1 MSDEQAIYLQ
11 LTGRMGNHLFQFAT
25 GYRLALD
32 HQAELVLFDPLGVA
46 TTPAGISRVLA
57 DTYRF
62 ARPADMVKFGRLLYD
77 VPLRDTLDGL
87 FSRAMAPRMSRGGHR
102 TVVREEDFGA
112 LYRFHPE
119 ILGLDPPLL
128 LTGFFQNEGYFA
140 PRAEQLLAALQL
152 PPVDGLLPPDLAR
165 PLIAV
170 VFRRGDYVDHHW
182 ALPLRYYEQAL
193 DRMAELVPDGTLVV
207 FADDAAFAE
216 LACGWLG
223 SRYPVV
229 AVPDLSTDPV
239 DHLAL
244 MELCDHHILAN
255 SSFSWWGAW
264 LAEQRRPGATH
275 HLLFPAGWIEDDDA
289 LVPSRWERIA
299 F

>member
-1 MSDEQAIYLQ
+1 MSEEKAVYVQ

-25 GYRLALD
+25 GCRLALD

-46 TTPAGISRVLA
+46 HTPAGIGRIL
-57 DTYRF
+57 
-62 ARPADMVKFGRLLYD
+62 ARPHRAPRPSEMVRFGRLLYD
-77 VPLRDTLDGL
+77 VPLRHTLDGL
-87 FSRAMAPRMSRGGHR
+87 FSRAMATRLGSGGQR
-102 TVVREEDFGA
+102 TLVREEAFGA
-112 LYRFHPE
+112 PYHFHPE
-119 ILGLDPPLL
+119 VLGSGPPVL
-128 LTGFFQNEGYFA
+128 LTGFFQNEEYFA
-140 PRAEQLLAALQL
+140 PRTEQLLAALAL
-152 PPVDGLLPPDLAR
+152 PPVDHLLPPDLAR

-170 VFRRGDYVDHHW
+170 VFRRGDYVDRHW
-182 ALPLRYYEQAL
+182 ALPLRYYERAL
-193 DRMAELVPDGTLVV
+193 DRMAGLVPEGTLMV

-216 LACGWLG
+216 LACDWLG

-229 AVPDLSTDPV
+229 AVPALSTDPV

-244 MELCDHHILAN
+244 MERCDHHVCAN

-264 LAEQRRPGATH
+264 LAEQRRPGTRH

-289 LVPSRWERIA
+289 LVPPRWERIT

>member
-1 MSDEQAIYLQ
+1 MSDDKAIYVQ
-11 LTGRMGNHLFQFAT
+11 LTGRLGNHLFQFAT

-46 TTPAGISRVLA
+46 YTPAGIGRVLA

-62 ARPADMVKFGRLLYD
+62 ARPADMVKFGRLLYP
-77 VPLRDTLDGL
+77 VPLQHTVDGL
-87 FSRAMAPRMSRGGHR
+87 FSRAMASRLSGGSRR

-112 LYRFHPE
+112 TYHFHPDV
-119 ILGLDPPLL
+119 LSFAPPLL
-128 LTGFFQNEGYFA
+128 LTGFFQNEEYFA
-140 PRAEQLLAALQL
+140 PRTAELLAALQL
-152 PPVDGLLPPDLAR
+152 PSVAHLLPSDLAR

-170 VFRRGDYVDHHW
+170 VFRRGDYVDRQW
-182 ALPLRYYEQAL
+182 ALPLRYYEDAL

-207 FADDAAFAE
+207 FADDAAFAQ
-216 LACGWLG
+216 LACDWLG

-229 AVPDLSTDPV
+229 AVPSLSSDPV

-244 MELCDHHILAN
+244 MELCDHHVLAN

-264 LAEQRRPGATH
+264 LAEQRRPGTAH
-275 HLLFPAGWIEDDDA
+275 HLLVPAGWIEDDDA
-289 LVPSRWERIA
+289 LIPSRWERIDV
-299 F
+299 